1 LERIA
6 SDGGAGASAGM
17 AVFPLDGADE
27 EALHRSADADLYAD
41 KVDMPAQPAG
51 DRAGA
56 ATVSRGYG
64 RGAKLMSAM
73 DR

>member
-1 LERIA
+1 
-6 SDGGAGASAGM
+6 M

-27 EALHRSADADLYAD
+27 EALHRSADVDLYAD

-64 RGAKLMSAM
+64 TRREVDGSVRGAGHPP
-73 DR
+73 RG